1 MTSESTT
8 LNIRT
13 QFVQKGKVV
22 ETRLQ
27 ELKLFATTTEIV
39 MHMLTMVMEVV
50 NIVWE
55 LPDLS
60 HQQMLNLVWI
70 LQSILKLRE

>member
-1 MTSESTT
+1 MTLESTT

-13 QFVQKGKVV
+13 QFVQKGKVA
-22 ETRLQ
+22 ETRLP

-60 HQQMLNLVWI
+60 H
-70 LQSILKLRE
+70 

>member
-1 MTSESTT
+1 MTLESTT

-13 QFVQKGKVV
+13 QFVQKGKVA

-27 ELKLFATTTEIV
+27 ELKRFATTTEIV

-60 HQQMLNLVWI
+60 H
-70 LQSILKLRE
+70 

>member
-1 MTSESTT
+1 MTLESTT
-8 LNIRT
+8 LNIQT
-13 QFVQKGKVV
+13 QFVQKEKVAA
-22 ETRLQ
+22 TRLQ

-55 LPDLS
+55 LQDLS